1 VWHDPKRGTFGVARL
16 PADDDPV
23 VQRMERVHERDYALI
38 DTLNEHY
45 TNFGE
50 TIDEAYGNWRK
61 YSHDE
66 LEAEAE
72 AKRKAMARGLLGA
85 AAIIGGVMAGQNTS
99 SSAASAASTAA
110 VIGGIYAFKGALDM
124 RSEIKMHGE
133 SLKQLGTSFQSEVQ
147 PSVVDIEGRTL
158 ELKGSAEQQYSEWRR
173 LLRELYE
180 NETGLPATT
189 ADTTQP
195 TAGKPCVQ
203 TDCAHGRA
211 RARAGP

>member
-1 VWHDPKRGTFGVARL
+1 
-16 PADDDPV
+16 
-23 VQRMERVHERDYALI
+23 MERVHERDYALI

-45 TNFGE
+45 TSFGE
-50 TIDEAYGNWRK
+50 TIDDAYVNWRK
-61 YSHDE
+61 YSHEE

-85 AAIIGGVMAGQNTS
+85 AAIIGGVVAGQNTN
-99 SSAASAASTAA
+99 SSAGSAASTAA
-110 VIGGIYAFKGALDM
+110 VIGGIYAFKSALDM

-133 SLKQLGTSFQSEVQ
+133 SLKQLGSSFQNEVQ

-158 ELKGSAEQQYSEWRR
+158 ELKGSAEQQYAEWRR

-180 NETGLPATT
+180 NETGLPATA

-195 TAGKPCVQ
+195 AAGK
-203 TDCAHGRA
+203 R
-211 RARAGP
+211 